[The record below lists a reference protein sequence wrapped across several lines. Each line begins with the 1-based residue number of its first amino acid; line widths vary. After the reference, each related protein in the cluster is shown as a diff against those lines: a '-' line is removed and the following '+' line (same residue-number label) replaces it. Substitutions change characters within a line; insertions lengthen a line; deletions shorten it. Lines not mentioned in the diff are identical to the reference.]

1 VDHRERLSQRP
12 SIEPQ
17 NLSQMPRFLARQW
30 VDLTLIQLTNLRW
43 SWKRSLVVG
52 AVVPV
57 VSIITFGSFVS
68 DGDQELYAYVL
79 TGNVV
84 LSLLFETV
92 GKVSSRFAFMRLVG
106 MLDYLTTLPV
116 YSIMVVLAT
125 VVAFLLLSLPSLFLT
140 IIAGVWILD
149 VELAISP
156 WIALVVPLIAFSLCG
171 LGALLGLLGRTPE
184 EVASLS
190 TLTTFILF
198 AVGPVLIPASRLPQ
212 IFNYLSLLSPATYA
226 ASALRHTLL
235 GTRETLSLALD
246 LTVLAAITFFFLWLV
261 RRRMQRRELL

>member
-1 VDHRERLSQRP
+1 MDHRESLTLRP
-12 SIEPQ
+12 PIEPE
-17 NLSQMPRFLARQW
+17 SWWQMPRFLLRQW

-43 SWKRSLVVG
+43 SWKRSLAVG

-57 VSIITFGSFVS
+57 VSILTFGSFVQ

-79 TGNVV
+79 TGNLV

-92 GKVSSRFAFMRLVG
+92 GKVSSRFAFMRMVG
-106 MLDYLTTLPV
+106 MLDYLATLPV
-116 YSIMVVLAT
+116 YSILVVLAT
-125 VVAFLLLSLPSLFLT
+125 VVAFLLLSLPSLFFTL
-140 IIAGVWILD
+140 IAGVWILD
-149 VELAISP
+149 VELTISP

-190 TLTTFILF
+190 TLTTFLLF
-198 AVGPVLIPASRLPQ
+198 AVGPVLIPASRLPELFS
-212 IFNYLSLLSPATYA
+212 ILSLLSPATYA

-235 GTRETLSLALD
+235 GTPEALPLALD
-246 LTVLAAITFFFLWLV
+246 LAVLAATTFFFLWLV
-261 RRRMQRRELL
+261 RRRMQRRELS